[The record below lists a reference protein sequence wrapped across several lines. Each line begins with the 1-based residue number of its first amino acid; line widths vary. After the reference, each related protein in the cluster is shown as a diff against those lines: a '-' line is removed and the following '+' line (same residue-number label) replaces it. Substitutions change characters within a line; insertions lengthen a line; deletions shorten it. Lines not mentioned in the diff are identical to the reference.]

1 MATRD
6 GIGATTKAEMSP
18 RFKQKYHPYRKSNEA
33 DSHHIEFL
41 KKPSFYNI
49 LKKKKNKMP
58 GIPSPKIK
66 QFIKTQNK
74 MPIIPS
80 VKIKS
85 RRSSPKPMESKR
97 NSKMK
102 TPLLFHQSTLTSL
115 SII

>member
-49 LKKKKNKMP
+49 LKKKK
-58 GIPSPKIK
+58 
-66 QFIKTQNK
+66 
-74 MPIIPS
+74 
-80 VKIKS
+80 
-85 RRSSPKPMESKR
+85 E
-97 NSKMK
+97 
-102 TPLLFHQSTLTSL
+102 
-115 SII
+115 